1 MIAMLEHSFI
11 MTFSHT
17 VSVPQKS
24 SQHIVQH
31 NEIII
36 TLLFIWFETLCGVSD
51 WVVCGGE
58 AGGGW
63 LVESTC
69 QAATPPALATLSPL
83 TGSVLHSWLL
93 LSLAATGPLP
103 PPPGET
109 LTVVTWSWP
118 EEHE

>member
-1 MIAMLEHSFI
+1 

-31 NEIII
+31 NEIIL
-36 TLLFIWFETLCGVSD
+36 TLLFIWFETCPDTGLSVECLTG
-51 WVVCGGE
+51 WLCGGE